1 MSWTATDQS
10 RFGPV
15 SMSKSCSSSLMIPSD
30 DCAASV
36 ENFSIGFS
44 AVLARQAAAAAS
56 AGNVYLNNMVDDEQE
71 VLRDGGGY
79 VSCHRSTTR
88 RVSSSSRRE
97 LGLQPAFMSHA
108 LLLRLFLSP
117 SFFSINVALQYLT
130 LYNNNIGIT
139 YYLTRRLSEFDGNEL
154 REVWGFIW

>member
-97 LGLQPAFMSHA
+97 LRFTTSFYVACAPPSSLSFAI
-108 LLLRLFLSP
+108 LLLYQCRFAISH
-117 SFFSINVALQYLT
+117 SVQQQHRHYL
-130 LYNNNIGIT
+130 LPYAEIE
-139 YYLTRRLSEFDGNEL
+139 R
-154 REVWGFIW
+154 V